1 VIEFM
6 QLFVQR
12 NKMRRLPPR
21 QDESFLARPEERN
34 IAFMRIS

>member
-12 NKMRRLPPR
+12 NKIRRLPLR
-21 QDESFLARPEERN
+21 QSESFFGARR
-34 IAFMRIS
+34 